1 MFRRI
6 QSYFSALRWP
16 QHEAGHQANQ
26 GVAWIELAVDF
37 ELFFQREIPY
47 GSSPT
52 YPEDTPGETSPFN
65 LSERGRRLAEAT
77 KTFQRITGVKVFP
90 CEKKQVNVLRPLGIT
105 FPVPG
110 LQLRPLFLVQAGLE
124 VVLKDVFAQSCWP
137 TSGPSVSKI
146 YPLRLVPHYSFS
158 CLSPG
163 VAPVPHKVELPQ
175 SNHDSTRAV
184 KKVEAIGDHVFVKVD
199 KRWTCQNCPRSWVQK
214 PQSPKL
220 LVCFGPDG
228 DRRAVRM
235 ATVRARDEAKQ
246 VLENERNA
254 LLNRDSE
261 VKKHILVPS
270 GERWLCTTCN
280 KSVVRSEKA
289 RFSKDPCQGT
299 TQGTGKR
306 KRRVRQALRTDEFI
320 EDDHAANNQQLSH
333 SSRRQDT
340 SGRKDKRRKTGAPS
354 RRSGRSAPDA
364 PD

>member
-1 MFRRI
+1 M
-6 QSYFSALRWP
+6 
-16 QHEAGHQANQ
+16 
-26 GVAWIELAVDF
+26 
-37 ELFFQREIPY
+37 
-47 GSSPT
+47 
-52 YPEDTPGETSPFN
+52 
-65 LSERGRRLAEAT
+65 
-77 KTFQRITGVKVFP
+77 KV
-90 CEKKQVNVLRPLGIT
+90 G
-105 FPVPG
+105 
-110 LQLRPLFLVQAGLE
+110 
-124 VVLKDVFAQSCWP
+124 
-137 TSGPSVSKI
+137 
-146 YPLRLVPHYSFS
+146 
-158 CLSPG
+158 
-163 VAPVPHKVELPQ
+163 
-175 SNHDSTRAV
+175 
-184 KKVEAIGDHVFVKVD
+184 
-199 KRWTCQNCPRSWVQK
+199 KRWTCQNCPRSWVKK